1 MYSVKISRDPSRDEV
16 DISLSAAGD
25 RWQADV
31 LSGLADLMRRYE
43 ILRLEL
49 SMGDTCF
56 RIREFPLEY
65 LDGILRGLREL
76 GFHIDRR

>member
-1 MYSVKISRDPSRDEV
+1 M
-16 DISLSAAGD
+16 
-25 RWQADV
+25 
-31 LSGLADLMRRYE
+31 SGLADLMRRYE